1 MDKDLRNKF
10 LNFSIAVCKD
20 LYFFPYEL
28 VHTTYKLYMSSMT
41 IEFLA
46 LLAQTIYWAD
56 YALTGKDKLNWK
68 NLGKLSI

>member
-1 MDKDLRNKF
+1 
-10 LNFSIAVCKD
+10 
-20 LYFFPYEL
+20 
-28 VHTTYKLYMSSMT
+28 MSSMT

-68 NLGKLSI
+68 NLGKLLIWAIYAKHDTKCENSCVTVLYWSDSA